1 VLLLLLLL
9 LGPPWHNLPLPLL
22 LLLLL
27 PALMPSLV
35 KATAQQLP
43 LAARQAR
50 LKLPIKTAFVC

>member
-1 VLLLLLLL
+1 VLLL
-9 LGPPWHNLPLPLL
+9 LGPPWHNLPLPLLLL